1 MSLIHSVARTAHKLK
16 SFASFRLTLPR
27 VRGHQEMSVK
37 GRRDWT
43 GVSVRSL
50 DVFTEAWLACES
62 LRSKLGL

>member
-1 MSLIHSVARTAHKLK
+1 MSLIHSVGRIAHKLK

-27 VRGHQEMSVK
+27 IRSHQEK